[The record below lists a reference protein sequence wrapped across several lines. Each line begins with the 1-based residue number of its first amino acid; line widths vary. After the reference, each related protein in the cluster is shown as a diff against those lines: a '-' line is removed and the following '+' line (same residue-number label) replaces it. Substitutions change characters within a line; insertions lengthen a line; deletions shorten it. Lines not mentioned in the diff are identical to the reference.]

1 VAIKLPIRVR
11 PGDDYALGV
20 TYSHNG
26 TAIDLTGYTY
36 EFKVG
41 STTYTGAPE
50 VNVADPTTGRVVL
63 ALSAAQKA
71 LIPDETPYY
80 FRITGGGVATLLSGA
95 VYLNV

>member
-1 VAIKLPIRVR
+1 MATKYPIRVR
-11 PGDDYALGV
+11 PGDDLAIGV
-20 TYSHNG
+20 TYSHLG
-26 TAIDLTGYTY
+26 TPIDLTGYTY

-63 ALSAAQKA
+63 ALSAVQTA
-71 LIPDETPYY
+71 LIADETPYY
-80 FRITGGGVATLLSGA
+80 FRITGGGVATLLSGT